1 MVSSRT
7 VTIGGDITV
16 PVVGQGTWG
25 MGEDADAAPAEMR
38 ALRAGLDFGLTLIDT
53 AEMYGEGGAEHVVG
67 EAVAGRRDDA
77 VIVSKVYPH
86 NAGRGSARR
95 SCENSLRRLGTDY
108 LDLYLLH
115 WRGNVPLAETVEVME
130 DLLAE
135 GKIRHWG
142 VSNLDAEDMEELWS
156 LPGGARCAANQILY
170 HAASRG
176 VEFRLLPWCRDHDV
190 PVMAYSPIAQ
200 AGRLRGDLLG
210 STVINEIAEG
220 RGVTAAQVALAW
232 VIRDSNILAIP
243 KAVQPEHVHENAATL
258 DVRLSDAEIAAI
270 DDAFPP
276 PSMDE
281 PLDIV

>member
-1 MVSSRT
+1 MASGRT
-7 VTIGGDITV
+7 ITIGGDITV
-16 PVVGQGTWG
+16 PVVGQGTWR
-25 MGEDADAAPAEMR
+25 MGEDADDVPAEVR
-38 ALRAGLDFGLTLIDT
+38 ALRAGLDLGLTLIDT
-53 AEMYGEGGAEHVVG
+53 AEMYGEGGAERVVG

-86 NAGRGSARR
+86 NAGQRSARR
-95 SCENSLRRLGTDY
+95 SCENSLRRLGTDH

-115 WRGNVPLAETVEVME
+115 WRGNIPLAETVEVME

-135 GKIRHWG
+135 GKIRNWG
-142 VSNLDAEDMEELWS
+142 VSNLDVDDMDELWS
-156 LPGGARCAANQILY
+156 LPDGTRCATDQVLY

-176 VEFRLLPWCRDHDV
+176 AELRLLPWCRAHDV

-200 AGRLRGDLLG
+200 AGRLRGDLLA
-210 STVINEIAEG
+210 SPVINEIASG
-220 RGVTAAQVALAW
+220 RGLTPAQVALAW
-232 VIRDSNILAIP
+232 VIRDSGVLAIP
-243 KAVQPEHVHENAATL
+243 KAVQPEHVQQNAATL

-276 PSMDE
+276 PNPDE